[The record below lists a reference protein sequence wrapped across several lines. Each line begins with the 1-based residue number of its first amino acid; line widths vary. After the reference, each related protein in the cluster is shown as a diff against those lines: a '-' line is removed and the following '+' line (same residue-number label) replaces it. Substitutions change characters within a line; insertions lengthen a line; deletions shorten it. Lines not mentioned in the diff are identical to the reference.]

1 MVNLRCSKCGSHS
14 GFLIE
19 TSSGQTLEVKG
30 TLGVERIKA
39 TVRVTCTYCN
49 AVWDHVPMK
58 LGTTPW
64 SPAWDAT
71 SCTEPNRVRSAALR

>member
-19 TSSGQTLEVKG
+19 TSGGQTLDVKG

-39 TVRVTCTYCN
+39 TVRCTCTYCN
-49 AVWDHVPMK
+49 NVWDHVPVK
-58 LGTTPW
+58 LV
-64 SPAWDAT
+64 DT
-71 SCTEPNRVRSAALR
+71 SVESRMGRHVMH